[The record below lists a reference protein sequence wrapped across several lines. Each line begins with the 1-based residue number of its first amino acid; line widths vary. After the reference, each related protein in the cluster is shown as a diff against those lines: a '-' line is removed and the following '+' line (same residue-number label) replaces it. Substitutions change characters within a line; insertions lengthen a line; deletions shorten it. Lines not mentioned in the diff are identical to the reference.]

1 MDFVWVFFVSKE
13 IQMNVQQPSLTSFGH
28 KNWIMEGEMKATA
41 AAMGLPADQDTLRRV
56 ARANAILF
64 HGLVKATA
72 LDYLYRVESQFQ
84 QDKTYLVIQ
93 QEKRFECTC
102 PDYAK
107 RQLPCTHSIA
117 VMAYNALLDLAYQEE
132 IVEAYDPQGRY
143 YRFLK
148 LVPASHHIP
157 SLEVADV

>member
-1 MDFVWVFFVSKE
+1 
-13 IQMNVQQPSLTSFGH
+13 MNVHPQQPSLMASFGH
-28 KNWIMEGEMKATA
+28 KNWMTETEMKAA
-41 AAMGLPADQDTLRRV
+41 ATAMGLPTDRSSLRRV

-64 HGLVKATA
+64 NGLVKATA
-72 LDYLYRVESQFQ
+72 LDYLFQVKSQFQ

-102 PDYAK
+102 PDFTK
-107 RQLPCTHSIA
+107 RQLPCKHAIA
-117 VMAYNALLDLAYQEE
+117 VQAYNSLIDLAYREE
-132 IVEAYDPQGRY
+132 VVEAYDPDGQY

-148 LVPASHHIP
+148 LVPACNQIP